1 VDSEVREKYLK
12 TIAACFFVKKKE
24 KATRAKYGT
33 DCDLGNKNHFLI
45 HGTKYNA
52 K

>member
-1 VDSEVREKYLK
+1 M
-12 TIAACFFVKKKE
+12 FFVKKKE

-45 HGTKYNA
+45 LLGTKYT
-52 K
+52 